1 METNTVHFIYII
13 FQKDPTQ
20 YKHIFYLSDFN
31 PNSFYINDKFQFIEQ
46 FQYSTPE
53 QLISKK
59 NYWNLY
65 YNNPT

>member
-13 FQKDPTQ
+13 FQKDLTQ

-31 PNSFYINDKFQFIEQ
+31 PNSFYINDKFQYIEE
-46 FQYSTPE
+46 FKYSTIE

-59 NYWNLY
+59 NYWNMY
-65 YNNPT
+65 YNLT